1 MNGTLVAFASKQE
14 FNALYPRVS
23 AVVASSMPQPVG
35 TRFDIAVCG
44 VGQLEFSV
52 NLAKFLAEN
61 RYERVIQVGICGA
74 YPNRGLEI
82 GDVVRVDTDIVGDM
96 GVQTR
101 EGHFVAWKNL
111 AGKDCFYRG
120 ASPRFLALSLASV
133 RSATGVSVNCCTGTS
148 YLANRRSVLFDAD
161 VETMEG
167 AACFAVCARFGV
179 PAYQFRAVSNI
190 ATDRDT
196 STWKI
201 PEAMAALKEQVLDN
215 L

>member
-14 FNALYPRVS
+14 FNALFPQVS
-23 AVVASSMPQPVG
+23 AVVAASTPQMPNK
-35 TRFDIAVCG
+35 RYDIAVCG
-44 VGQLEFSV
+44 VGMLEFSA
-52 NLAKFLAEN
+52 NLSYILAKN
-61 RYERVIQVGICGA
+61 RYERVIQVGVCGA
-74 YPNRGLEI
+74 YPERGLGI
-82 GDVVRVDTDIVGDM
+82 GDVVRVDTEVVGDM
-96 GVQTR
+96 GAQTR
-101 EGHFVAWKNL
+101 EGHFLPWGEVS
-111 AGKDCFYRG
+111 GKDIVYKG
-120 ASPRFLALSLASV
+120 ESPRFLSLALASV
-133 RSATGVSVNCCTGTS
+133 RFVAGVTVNCCTGTS
-148 YLANRRSVLFDAD
+148 YLASRRSHLYDAD

-167 AACFAVCARFGV
+167 AACFAVCNRFGV

>member
-14 FNALYPRVS
+14 FNAVFPQVS
-23 AVVASSMPQPVG
+23 AVVAASTPQSPNN
-35 TRFDIAVCG
+35 RYDIAVCG
-44 VGQLEFSV
+44 VGLLEFST
-52 NLAKFLAEN
+52 NLSYILAKN
-61 RYERVIQVGICGA
+61 RYERVIQLGVCGA
-74 YPNRGLEI
+74 YPNRGLDI
-82 GDVVRVDTDIVGDM
+82 CDVVRVDTDIVGDM

-101 EGHFVAWKNL
+101 EGHFIAWKEL
-111 AGKDCFYRG
+111 AAKDCTYTG
-120 ASPRFLALSLASV
+120 ESPRFLSLALASM
-133 RSATGVSVNCCTGTS
+133 RAAAGVTVNCCTGTS

-167 AACFAVCARFGV
+167 AACFAVCGRFGI

-201 PEAMAALKEQVLDN
+201 PEAMAALKSEVLDN